1 MPFTPVSQQP
11 FYQAAKYWN
20 HSHQV
25 SKSRCLLYF
34 YLKVVFRSWAI
45 VLRQKINKI
54 KSLLIN
60 DENEEIKLPVCKM
73 VKFN

>member
-1 MPFTPVSQQP
+1 M
-11 FYQAAKYWN
+11 
-20 HSHQV
+20 
-25 SKSRCLLYF
+25 
-34 YLKVVFRSWAI
+34 
-45 VLRQKINKI
+45 LRQKINKI